1 MSEKV
6 LFEDIFKILARD
18 PEGKK
23 FDKVSRYVCRSEQFE
38 MDLILDIN
46 VDIYPLKEGEK
57 FALALASTLN
67 LDGTPDEGVFD
78 QSGRK
83 TLADKYEYVMYGKL
97 YKFTGDDDDDRNR
110 VEMYISFGGLL
121 LKIGGDP
128 NNLKDLQLDQRLYL
142 LMRKVS

>member
-6 LFEDIFKILARD
+6 LFEDIFKILTRD

-23 FDKVSRYVCRSEQFE
+23 FDRVSRYVCRSEQFE

-57 FALALASTLN
+57 FALALAPTLN

-78 QSGRK
+78 Q
-83 TLADKYEYVMYGKL
+83 
-97 YKFTGDDDDDRNR
+97 
-110 VEMYISFGGLL
+110 
-121 LKIGGDP
+121 
-128 NNLKDLQLDQRLYL
+128 
-142 LMRKVS
+142 VSCCWSNIFLVAHTKSIAVK